1 MYQDPLLGIFDR
13 HIEDLDLDTERYY
26 QDLADRLEICR
37 KHAPAYDTLF
47 AFYRSLAST
56 LAGKADLGVRLKKAY
71 DTHDLSTL
79 EIICEEVIPGIIND
93 LSTTRLL
100 REHLWM
106 QDAKPFGYELVDIKL
121 SGVIARL
128 TSTRLRLRY
137 YIDGRVKRLEE
148 LEADRL
154 PYFLPG
160 TPKRENLWHRIISGA
175 DLMDTI

>member
-1 MYQDPLLGIFDR
+1 MQL
-13 HIEDLDLDTERYY
+13 H
-26 QDLADRLEICR
+26 
-37 KHAPAYDTLF
+37 
-47 AFYRSLAST
+47 
-56 LAGKADLGVRLKKAY
+56 LK
-71 DTHDLSTL
+71 
-79 EIICEEVIPGIIND
+79 ICEEVIPGIIND

-128 TSTRLRLRY
+128 TSTRYRLRY

>member
-1 MYQDPLLGIFDR
+1 MEPGRRNVR
-13 HIEDLDLDTERYY
+13 HLDQWDTKGRNRLFTH
-26 QDLADRLEICR
+26 QADHRAGG
-37 KHAPAYDTLF
+37 KG
-47 AFYRSLAST
+47 RSAGLAST

-128 TSTRLRLRY
+128 TSTRYRLRY